1 MSDAQHFE
9 NLYRDISN
17 SISNTLADIQDIEV
31 DSEEGKEKLSEMS
44 NHLKSIQEK
53 FQDELEFLEEHAE
66 WDQFTVAFFGET
78 NSGKSTILES
88 LRILFSEED
97 REKVLEQNKYDIDLF
112 SESVR
117 QHQEKVQTKIS
128 EAMIQHSSDVSKLR
142 DDAARLLEN
151 IKEERAERLKI
162 LEDES
167 SGRIKKKLVATALVS
182 IVIGAGIGGPIGVV
196 LGG

>member
-1 MSDAQHFE
+1 
-9 NLYRDISN
+9 LYRDISN